1 MPQGAGKKLSNPNQ
15 NPNKKVQQKAP
26 KRVWKKRKDP
36 VRAAI
41 VRKVEAC
48 AMEKALKDPMKGAM
62 HLVKPTE
69 EKAKRAKV
77 STKSLIRNPHQKI
90 K

>member
-1 MPQGAGKKLSNPNQ
+1 MPQGSGKKLTNQ
-15 NPNKKVQQKAP
+15 NQKNNKKAQNQTP

-48 AMEKALKDPMKGAM
+48 AMAKALIDPMKGAM

-77 STKSLIRNPHQKI
+77 STKALIRNPHQKI